1 MTARRGSFRFKVKR
15 LAGARFGKDASVD
28 WHRRL
33 IAWTRF
39 GSRVIIGAAIL
50 MVMGAFGAQSYRIA
64 AENYHVHQQI
74 TNVERRNDELSA
86 ESARLQKTIV
96 LLHDPDYL
104 VPLIHEQLGL
114 VKPHEV
120 MIIVAPTAPPSK

>member
-15 LAGARFGKDASVD
+15 LAAQRIGALPG
-28 WHRRL
+28 WQRRVVG
-33 IAWTRF
+33 WTRIA
-39 GSRVIIGAAIL
+39 SRVLVGLVILAAA
-50 MVMGAFGAQSYRIA
+50 GAFGAQTYRVAAANYRLHEQIA
-64 AENYHVHQQI
+64 
-74 TNVERRNDELSA
+74 NVERRNDALTADASK
-86 ESARLQKTIV
+86 LQRQIT

-120 MIIVAPTAPPSK
+120 FIIVAPTPAPDAGQ